1 VQPEA
6 ATFRHWQ
13 VEVKPLLMSMMAVLY
28 VARDAT
34 SRTPQALLSASDQL
48 GAASK
53 HAVRW
58 LPLHRCPFADLDG
71 TLATM
76 AHSYARAAELLAR
89 EAKRPAGPDRSV
101 LDHELTALIGVM
113 AVTWSIIRERAEVDA
128 VH

>member
-1 VQPEA
+1 MQPEV

-48 GAASK
+48 DAASK
-53 HAVRW
+53 HAVQW
-58 LPLHRCPFADLDG
+58 LPFHRCPFADLDG
-71 TLATM
+71 TLARM
-76 AHSYARAAELLAR
+76 AHSYASAAELLAR
-89 EAKRPAGPDRSV
+89 EAKRPRGPDRQV